1 MGGEKSGGKKNRTQE
16 DIDSL
21 NRGRERETES
31 WRKQLE
37 DLERGSER
45 AKETFGAKLK
55 SILEMM
61 KKEMEGRENEK

>member
-1 MGGEKSGGKKNRTQE
+1 MRRRGSGRRKERTKKNGTQE

-45 AKETFGAKLK
+45 AKETRRHQGAGVANLHAAHG
-55 SILEMM
+55 SW
-61 KKEMEGRENEK
+61 